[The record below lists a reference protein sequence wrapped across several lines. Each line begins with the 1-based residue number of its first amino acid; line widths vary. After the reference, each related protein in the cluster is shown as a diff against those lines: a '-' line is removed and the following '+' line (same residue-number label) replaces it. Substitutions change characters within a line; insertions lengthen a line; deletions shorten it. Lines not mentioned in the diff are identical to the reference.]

1 MSATLTL
8 ASVQMLL
15 VSLVSLVVAVLA
27 FVLGGHSKKRKGR
40 GGGMSLG
47 EPQAPEHRV
56 EVLSTDDRY
65 KFFLVFVPKGCDGS
79 QEQPP
84 EVSRRLALALRFL
97 PPSQRAR
104 YAEEWAGELYGMDPK
119 QALEFSINVLRSAP
133 MTAFVLHVKRL
144 FGRRAV

>member
-1 MSATLTL
+1 MSD
-8 ASVQMLL
+8 MLL
-15 VSLVSLVVAVLA
+15 ATVQIGLVSLVVALLA
-27 FVLGGHSKKRKGR
+27 HAVARRSEKRTGR

-47 EPQAPEHRV
+47 ELRAPEHRV

-65 KFFLVFVPKGCDGS
+65 KFFLVFVPKGSDGL

-84 EVSRRLALALRFL
+84 GVSRRLALALRLL

-133 MTAFVLHVKRL
+133 MTGFVLHLKRL

>member
-1 MSATLTL
+1 MSDTLLLAT
-8 ASVQMLL
+8 VEMLL
-15 VSLVSLVVAVLA
+15 ATSVVTLLARLV
-27 FVLGGHSKKRKGR
+27 FERIKKRMGK
-40 GGGMSLG
+40 GGGMFLG

-65 KFFLVFVPKGCDGS
+65 KFFLVFVPKGCDGL

-84 EVSRRLALALRFL
+84 GVSRRLALALRLL

-133 MTAFVLHVKRL
+133 MAAFVLHLKRL
-144 FGRRAV
+144 LGRRAV